1 MEIKLSD
8 LQVKN
13 AALEKQRMSNRLV
26 FLDDLKGLC
35 ILLVVFC
42 HFVLLPADSV
52 AGNIIMSICWVAV
65 PCFIMTTGYLLHK
78 KETFDWKRYFTRL
91 VTTAVKQ
98 SQRAI
103 ENLIVFRVGWSAWCG
118 SFTQWRCHGLSF
130 FTLHFIKASAL
141 PRFL

>member
-1 MEIKLSD
+1 MENKLSD

-91 VTTAVKQ
+91 VTTY
-98 SQRAI
+98 
-103 ENLIVFRVGWSAWCG
+103 IVFVV
-118 SFTQWRCHGLSF
+118 WRINIYVRS
-130 FTLHFIKASAL
+130 K
-141 PRFL
+141 